1 MRRRKNTKIP
11 LYLSLI
17 ELKNS
22 LQVNSL
28 SSLLTEDSLPY
39 SFSDGMPCDLTIPF
53 SHFSRPNYF
62 LRIRKRNRISFMNE
76 KKLNRIKRR
85 WERCVGGGTGLALVQ
100 DLSSGIPKVIHRIS
114 IYIIYILYLF

>member
-1 MRRRKNTKIP
+1 MSIIACRKKMTYEKEKNTKNP

-85 WERCVGGGTGLALVQ
+85 WERCVWGDRLG
-100 DLSSGIPKVIHRIS
+100 SGPGFELG
-114 IYIIYILYLF
+114 YTQGNT

>member
-1 MRRRKNTKIP
+1 MTYEKEKNTKNP

-39 SFSDGMPCDLTIPF
+39 SFSDGMPSDLTIPI

-62 LRIRKRNRISFMNE
+62 
-76 KKLNRIKRR
+76 
-85 WERCVGGGTGLALVQ
+85 
-100 DLSSGIPKVIHRIS
+100 
-114 IYIIYILYLF
+114 